1 MAKVTLGGDCVA
13 VVAVDT
19 APEGGGHATS
29 GAAACSSGCSTTTS
43 PMRFT
48 ATGAWVDCCK
58 FGLGCN
64 VPQLQI
70 QISLLTVTPVKVTDM
85 VTATLLLMFQLTF
98 LTIK

>member
-48 ATGAWVDCCK
+48 ATGAWVDRQ
-58 FGLGCN
+58 FGLGCQ
-64 VPQLQI
+64 VPQLLI

>member
-48 ATGAWVDCCK
+48 ATGA
-58 FGLGCN
+58 
-64 VPQLQI
+64 
-70 QISLLTVTPVKVTDM
+70 
-85 VTATLLLMFQLTF
+85 
-98 LTIK
+98 